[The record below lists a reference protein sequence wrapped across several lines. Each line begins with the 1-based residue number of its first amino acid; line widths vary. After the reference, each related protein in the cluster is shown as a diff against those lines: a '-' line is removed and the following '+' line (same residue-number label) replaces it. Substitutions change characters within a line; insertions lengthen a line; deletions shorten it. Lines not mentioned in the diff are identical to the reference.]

1 MSQKK
6 AKTKKEVVQEE
17 RTPKKQVI
25 ETKDVSAFK
34 MKDVHFED
42 KFITYLD
49 KTTKI
54 QGTIPATFRRLVIA
68 RTKIVC
74 HKGEFLSKNDAACF
88 NEAAKE
94 FWLEEIK

>member
-1 MSQKK
+1 
-6 AKTKKEVVQEE
+6 
-17 RTPKKQVI
+17 
-25 ETKDVSAFK
+25 

-94 FWLEEIK
+94 CWLEEIK